1 MTKCV
6 KQTFPKEAERS
17 SNFVPSK
24 KINTLK
30 NSHFKEKIPLTII
43 LFRPDLSFNACHS
56 TTTAKKN
63 SGNFASAVQTGRTE
77 SVDEFSG
84 QNIATQTKTQFLQ
97 L

>member
-30 NSHFKEKIPLTII
+30 NSYFKEKIPLTLI

-56 TTTAKKN
+56 TTTAKKLRQ
-63 SGNFASAVQTGRTE
+63 FR
-77 SVDEFSG
+77 FSSTDG
-84 QNIATQTKTQFLQ
+84 TDGVC
-97 L
+97 